1 MSVGNYFS
9 VSVELFANYFGV
21 VLGELLS
28 TNTVDG
34 SVDRKSDN
42 TGFSIVDQFDDRD
55 GGFPA
60 DEFDTLTFPVTVV
73 LSPTSFLTLLESFL
87 VSDTI
92 DVIQPEIGVV
102 TSMTTG
108 EGTYGKTS
116 HEFQASYLGVNF
128 IESVVTNS
136 SFLPVIGDF

>member
-42 TGFSIVDQFDDRD
+42 TGFTVVDQFNDRD
-55 GGFPA
+55 RGFPT
-60 DEFDTLTFPVTVV
+60 DKFDTLAFPVTVV
-73 LSPTSFLTLLESFL
+73 LS
-87 VSDTI
+87 
-92 DVIQPEIGVV
+92 
-102 TSMTTG
+102 
-108 EGTYGKTS
+108 
-116 HEFQASYLGVNF
+116 
-128 IESVVTNS
+128 S
-136 SFLPVIGDF
+136 SSQKSA